1 MPTELERA
9 LADTAAHLD
18 DVAPTISVDEI
29 LRAAGDRL
37 PVGDA
42 VDQRVSSRRWLTAA
56 AVGIVLVGALATAL
70 AVGRGDGEIST
81 VPPPTSSESD
91 VVTDAPSP
99 DWEGISGLDATV
111 IGSSPDSLDQRIEI
125 DRGSVHGVV
134 VGMPVID
141 AAGLVGR
148 ITNVYPETSV
158 VSLLA
163 NPEVVVSAKSVSTGP
178 TPAVTASGAVRGDGA
193 DAPLR
198 FDSPSETSVNVGDS
212 VLTLGGDDSL
222 EPPGIPIGQVVN
234 VIQPG
239 AADVEAAADLA
250 DLHRVQVLLYRPPNA
265 AASEAAEQ
273 AGSSPLAREVLEDGA
288 PVVTAVTASD
298 EQRAAWSSEG
308 DRLIRAKQDAFD
320 DGPYEADGQ
329 ALGFAAQSD
338 AIDIIEPGRYELRFQ
353 LDDSARL
360 PDGTVVAG
368 FAVNAPPWFTLEY
381 WLEGFEL
388 GADDTMSVDLF
399 VPEQAGFV
407 PFEDITFWIY

>member
-1 MPTELERA
+1 MPTDLERA
-9 LADTAAHLD
+9 LADAAAHLD
-18 DVAPTISVDEI
+18 DIAPTISVDEI

-42 VDQRVSSRRWLTAA
+42 VDQRVPSRRWLTAA

-70 AVGRGDGEIST
+70 AVGRGDGGIST
-81 VPPPTSSESD
+81 VPPTSTDS
-91 VVTDAPSP
+91 VVTEVPSP
-99 DWEGISGLDATV
+99 DWEGISALDATV

-163 NPEVVVSAKSVSTGP
+163 NPEVAVSAKSVSTGP

-198 FDSPSETSVNVGDS
+198 FDSPSETSASVGDA
-212 VLTLGGDDSL
+212 VLTIGGDDSL
-222 EPPGIPIGQVVN
+222 EPPDIPIGQVVN
-234 VIQPG
+234 VTRAG
-239 AADVEAAADLA
+239 AADVEPAADLA
-250 DLHRVQVLLYRPPNA
+250 DLHTVQVLLYRPSNS

-273 AGSSPLAREVLEDGA
+273 AGSSPLAREDPEDGA
-288 PVVTAVTASD
+288 PAVAAVTASD

-338 AIDIIEPGRYELRFQ
+338 ALDIVEPGRYELRFQ

-360 PDGTVVAG
+360 PDGTVLAG

-388 GADDTMSVDLF
+388 GADDTMTVDLV
-399 VPEQAGFV
+399 VPEQGGFV
-407 PFEDITFWIY
+407 PFEDISFWIY